1 MAFAFDEF
9 LDEFDSF
16 GGDFGSAEDSLG
28 FAATADFENIAF
40 GFVENGL
47 DFMGAFMGSDDD
59 LGASLLEFAK
69 EAFVTDLGE
78 VGAGG
83 EDADDACGEIA
94 DEGGTASGVGE
105 FTIVQPSEEGG
116 GIDGLAGLV
125 HLDNATEEDLV
136 GGVKKI
142 FFAETLFS
150 GDIDDV
156 FGVGEHGAEE
166 GAFGLEI
173 MVDGKSV
180 DGDGGG
186 RFATSPRTSGL
197 SFGNHREVSFLCGV
211 GTARVGQKLL
221 KNKLGKGRIRVNKFR
236 IPSVRSGA

>member
-1 MAFAFDEF
+1 M
-9 LDEFDSF
+9 
-16 GGDFGSAEDSLG
+16 
-28 FAATADFENIAF
+28 
-40 GFVENGL
+40 
-47 DFMGAFMGSDDD
+47 
-59 LGASLLEFAK
+59 
-69 EAFVTDLGE
+69 
-78 VGAGG
+78 
-83 EDADDACGEIA
+83 
-94 DEGGTASGVGE
+94 
-105 FTIVQPSEEGG
+105 
-116 GIDGLAGLV
+116 AGLV
-125 HLDNATEEDLV
+125 HLDNATEENLV
-136 GGVKKI
+136 GGMEEI
-142 FFAETLFS
+142 LFAEALFS

-166 GAFGLEI
+166 GAFGLKI

-236 IPSVRSGA
+236 IQCVRSEA